1 MDNEERGTD
10 QEKRD
15 IFEFEYDED
24 VDPLELVGNASL
36 SLHHHMAP
44 PEEELEDD
52 SEWWCYIKELSQN
65 GRVIL
70 NSIQSLSKND
80 PACMG
85 DSGSS
90 PKWIDWLLGQSD
102 WPAVIYF
109 SSLIFGNQN
118 GSLYLNTCYFIIVN
132 KTSNIS

>member
-52 SEWWCYIKELSQN
+52 SE
-65 GRVIL
+65 
-70 NSIQSLSKND
+70 
-80 PACMG
+80 
-85 DSGSS
+85 
-90 PKWIDWLLGQSD
+90 
-102 WPAVIYF
+102 
-109 SSLIFGNQN
+109 
-118 GSLYLNTCYFIIVN
+118 
-132 KTSNIS
+132 